1 MKFNKKQIEFMRSL
15 GLKFNFENLTD
26 DDLFQLEDVVGEKL
40 QRSGFDKNYDATAVG
55 LMCESILDQ
64 LA

>member
-15 GLKFNFENLTD
+15 GLKLDFENLAD
-26 DDLFQLEDVVGEKL
+26 NDLIQLEEAVGGKL
-40 QRSGFDKNYDATAVG
+40 QKSGFDRNDKVTAVG